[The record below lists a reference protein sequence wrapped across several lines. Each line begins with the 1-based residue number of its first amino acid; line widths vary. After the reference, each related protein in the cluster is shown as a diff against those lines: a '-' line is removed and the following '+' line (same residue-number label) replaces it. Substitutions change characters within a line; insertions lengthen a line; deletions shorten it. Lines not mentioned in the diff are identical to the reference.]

1 MYTIGLWEFLELHS
15 NLKDSDDGTG
25 KTPHCL
31 ESESFIPGD
40 YVYWIIWSLR
50 LDASG
55 LHPPLFL
62 NIGEPGHKLTGKFE
76 KWITTCPLSVI
87 EHAKD
92 IRKSRSIGNVLGRAL
107 IPTIEA
113 VLCIIFLAFAVLI
126 PASCTLLPFQSAI
139 SLWWDIYDV
148 AKARAANAHIIVVN
162 PDYRPGSSFQN
173 KRQP

>member
-1 MYTIGLWEFLELHS
+1 MDYLIASSGCLWV
-15 NLKDSDDGTG
+15 T
-25 KTPHCL
+25 T
-31 ESESFIPGD
+31 
-40 YVYWIIWSLR
+40 
-50 LDASG
+50 
-55 LHPPLFL
+55 PLFL

-139 SLWWDIYDV
+139 SLWWDIYDI

>member
-76 KWITTCPLSVI
+76 KWITTCPLSVM
-87 EHAKD
+87 EHAKRD
-92 IRKSRSIGNVLGRAL
+92 PQK
-107 IPTIEA
+107 
-113 VLCIIFLAFAVLI
+113 
-126 PASCTLLPFQSAI
+126 PFQWKLSRQSFDFNDRSRATHYISGLRSVDPGVMHSTPFSICDISRVGHLRYRQSACCQC
-139 SLWWDIYDV
+139 
-148 AKARAANAHIIVVN
+148 AHH
-162 PDYRPGSSFQN
+162 RGKS
-173 KRQP
+173 